1 MNLSSWKSLAVL
13 TVILLTNFAAGC
25 ATNPVSGRPE
35 VTLVS
40 DEKERELGAREA
52 LKVERTMGLIQDSE
66 LVAYVKALGGRLAAH
81 SPRRDVDYSFYV
93 VDMAEPNAFALPG
106 GYVYVSRGL
115 LALVNSED
123 ELAGVMGHE
132 IAHVAARHAVQRV
145 TAATATSP
153 VRIATGIAG
162 AVTGIVAP
170 RLGETIAGVGQV
182 TSALVIAP
190 YSRSQER
197 EADRVGQEIV
207 ADAGWDPN
215 GLSSMLETLG
225 REEALAS
232 GEARQNSF
240 FATHPSMPERV
251 SKTTE
256 HATEL
261 KSSAAHPIARDRADL
276 LAKLEGL
283 LLGKDPA
290 QGVFIENQFL
300 QPILDFFLQFPAGWQ
315 NQNNRDFVAAKDP
328 GGKGLVVVGIA
339 GEGNDPVEVVR
350 QLEQEQE
357 KRLLEN
363 AEQKKINGLQ
373 AVQMNAAVDTS
384 EGRMGAAITWIA
396 HKGLVFQIVGTSP
409 VKNFN
414 DYQEVFSETAHS
426 FRPLTES
433 DSSRIKEA
441 RLRIVRA
448 QDEKTLSKLIQRVDS
463 NWTPAKAAVA
473 NGIQP
478 DDRLQEGHLIK
489 VSIQQPYKPDRAG
502 P

>member
-1 MNLSSWKSLAVL
+1 MNLLPGKLIAVSAI
-13 TVILLTNFAAGC
+13 ILVTCLAAGC
-25 ATNPVSGRPE
+25 AINPVSGRPE
-35 VTLVS
+35 VTLIS
-40 DEKERELGAREA
+40 ENTERELGTREA
-52 LKVERTMGLIQDSE
+52 LKVEQTMGLVQDPE
-66 LVAYVKALGGRLAAH
+66 LVAYVETLGGRLAAH
-81 SPRRDVDYSFYV
+81 SPRRDVDYTFHV
-93 VDMAEPNAFALPG
+93 VDMVEPNAFALPG

-115 LALVNSED
+115 LALANSED

-132 IAHVAARHAVQRV
+132 IAHVAARHAAQRV
-145 TAATATSP
+145 TATTATAP

-170 RLGETIAGVGQV
+170 GVGETIAGVGQV

-225 REEALAS
+225 HEEALAS

-251 SKTTE
+251 SQTTE
-256 HATEL
+256 HAAEL
-261 KSSAAHPIARDRADL
+261 KSAAANPIARDRADL

-283 LLGKDPA
+283 LLGNDPA

-300 QPILDFFLQFPAGWQ
+300 QPILDFFLLFPAGWQ
-315 NQNNRDFVAAKDP
+315 NQNNHDFVAAKDP

-339 GEGNDPVEVVR
+339 GEGNDPVEVLR
-350 QLEQEQE
+350 QMEQKQG
-357 KRLLEN
+357 KKLLEN

-373 AVQMNAAVDTS
+373 AVQMKATVDTS

-396 HKGLVFQIVGTSP
+396 HKGLVFQIAGISP
-409 VKNFN
+409 VENFN
-414 DYQEVFSETAHS
+414 DYQEVFSATAHS

-448 QDEKTLSKLIQRVDS
+448 
-463 NWTPAKAAVA
+463 
-473 NGIQP
+473 
-478 DDRLQEGHLIK
+478 
-489 VSIQQPYKPDRAG
+489 
-502 P
+502 